1 MKTNIKAQQPKQF
14 THEGAQSTPV
24 SALAQLTR
32 SVMAC
37 MLWED
42 NFYED
47 GKLIVDRIGELCQLV
62 HKESILR
69 LAVQS
74 HQKGYLR
81 HVPLKLI
88 VESLRKKN
96 SFKVDSVTVSE
107 VVNTV
112 CNRPDQMTELLSL
125 YWKDGKKPLAA
136 QLKKGLAKAFT
147 RFDEYQL
154 SKYNRD
160 EKIKLRDV
168 LFLCHAKPKD
178 KEQEALWKRL
188 VNNELKTADT
198 WETRLSSG
206 ADKKESFQELL
217 MAGKMGKLAI
227 LRNLRNMHEAGIDK
241 DLVAHELMKSDR
253 PLLPFQFIAAAKH
266 CPQWEDIVDKCMLLS
281 LEKKEKLPGLTV
293 IFVDVS
299 GSMDT
304 GRISAK
310 SETSCKDAASGLC
323 ILLKEVCEK
332 SEIWSFSNALH
343 VIPSRSGMALRD
355 AINNSQSP
363 AGTQLGAALMAFN
376 QNRNETVIDRLIVIT
391 DEQTHDVVP
400 LMKSTKACY
409 ILNISTCQ
417 NGIKNTANQWTT
429 ISGFSEASIDYIRE
443 CENVDQPTTGQK
455 NDFV

>member
-1 MKTNIKAQQPKQF
+1 MKTNVKAEKPPIY
-14 THEGAQSTPV
+14 THEGAKSSHV
-24 SALAQLTR
+24 SPLAQLRR

-47 GKLIVDRIGELCQLV
+47 GKQIVDRIGELCAKVSRHDIFL
-62 HKESILR
+62 
-69 LAVQS
+69 LAQES

-88 VESLRKKN
+88 VEGLKRPKDGIPDK
-96 SFKVDSVTVSE
+96 DIIQI
-107 VVNTV
+107 V
-112 CNRPDQMTELLSL
+112 CNRPDQMTELLSI

-160 EKIKLRDV
+160 EKVKLRDV

-178 KEQEALWKRL
+178 KEQEELWKRL
-188 VNNELKTADT
+188 IDGKLKTADT

-217 MAGKMGKLAI
+217 MAGKLGKLAI
-227 LRNLRNMHEAGIDK
+227 LRNMRNMHDAGIDK
-241 DLVAHELMKSDR
+241 DLVALELMKSDR
-253 PLLPFQFIAAAKH
+253 PLLPFQFIAASKA
-266 CPQWEDIVDKCMLLS
+266 CPAWEDIIDKAMIQS
-281 LEKKEKLPGLTV
+281 LAKKEKLAGLTV
-293 IFVDVS
+293 VFVDVS
-299 GSMDT
+299 GSMDS

-310 SETSCKDAASGLC
+310 SETSCKDAASALA

-332 SEIWSFSNALH
+332 IEMWTFSERL
-343 VIPSRSGMALRD
+343 VLIPPRAGMALRD
-355 AINNSQSP
+355 AIAKHP
-363 AGTQLGAALMAFN
+363 FGGTHLGACLNAYN
-376 QNRNETVIDRLIVIT
+376 QNRNETPIDRLIVIT
-391 DEQTHDVVP
+391 DEQTHDTVP
-400 LMKSTKACY
+400 LMKLVKQCY

-417 NGIKNTANQWTT
+417 NGIKNTGNQWTT
-429 ISGFSEASIDYIRE
+429 ISGFSEASIDFIRE
-443 CENVDQPTTGQK
+443 CEELDQPTK
-455 NDFV
+455 DKDNDESL